1 MREMTMRIINEVK
14 EAKKIAIGGHVRPDG
29 DCVCSVMA
37 LYRYLQ
43 KELPEAQIDV
53 YLEKPTAVFD
63 CIQGIEE
70 ICSDFG
76 TDEVYDVFLAL
87 DCNDER
93 LGDALPIFQRAG
105 RRINIDH
112 HISNT
117 GCGDINIIEA
127 DRSST
132 SELLY
137 DLMDPKKVD
146 EEIAKAI
153 YIGIAHDT
161 GVFRYS
167 NTSPH
172 TLEIAAKLLSFGF
185 DFSALIEHTF
195 YEKTYVQ
202 TQIMGR
208 AVLESIRFMNDRC
221 IVSMVSRRMM
231 DFYQVT
237 SKDLDGIVNHLQSVS
252 GVDCAIFMY
261 EIGTL
266 EYKVSMRSNGRV
278 NVAEVAMKFGG
289 GGHVRAAGCTMNGT
303 YHDNINNLSRE
314 IAGQFKREKQ
324 EEQA

>member
-1 MREMTMRIINEVK
+1 MTMRIISEVR

-43 KELPEAQIDV
+43 KELPEAKIDV
-53 YLEKPTAVFD
+53 YLEQPSEVFD
-63 CIQGIEE
+63 CIWGIED
-70 ICSDFG
+70 ICSDFE
-76 TDEVYDVFLAL
+76 TEEVYDVFLAL

-93 LGDALPIFQRAG
+93 LGGALPIYQRAG

-112 HISNT
+112 HISNA
-117 GCGDINIIEA
+117 GCGDLNIIEV

-132 SELLY
+132 AELLY
-137 DLMDPKKVD
+137 DLMDPEKVD

-172 TLEIAAKLLSFGF
+172 TLEIAARLLAFGF

-237 SKDLDGIVNHLQSVS
+237 SKDLDGIVNQLQAVS

-266 EYKVSMRSNGRV
+266 EYKVSMRSNGKV
-278 NVAEVAMKFGG
+278 NVAQAAMKFGG

-314 IAGQFKREKQ
+314 IAGQLKK
-324 EEQA
+324 EEQEDQE

>member
-1 MREMTMRIINEVK
+1 MREMTMRIISEVK

-53 YLEKPTAVFD
+53 YLEKPMEVFD
-63 CIQGIEE
+63 CIWGIKE
-70 ICSDFG
+70 ICSDFETG
-76 TDEVYDVFLAL
+76 EVYDVFLAL
-87 DCNDER
+87 DCSDER
-93 LGDALPIFQRAG
+93 LGDALPIFRRAG

-112 HISNT
+112 HISNS
-117 GCGDINIIEA
+117 GCGDLNIIEA

-132 SELLY
+132 AELLY
-137 DLMDPKKVD
+137 DMMDPEKVD

-167 NTSPH
+167 NTSPR
-172 TLEIAAKLLSFGF
+172 TLEIAAKLLAFGF
-185 DFSALIEHTF
+185 DFSSLIEHTF

-237 SKDLDGIVNHLQSVS
+237 PKDLDGIVNHLQAVR

-303 YHDNINNLSRE
+303 YHDNINNLSKE
-314 IAGQFKREKQ
+314 IDGQFKKEKQ

>member
-1 MREMTMRIINEVK
+1 MRIISEVR

-43 KELPEAQIDV
+43 KELPEAKLDV
-53 YLEKPTAVFD
+53 YLEQPSEVFD
-63 CIQGIEE
+63 CIWGIED
-70 ICSDFG
+70 ICSDFE
-76 TDEVYDVFLAL
+76 TEEVYDVFLAL

-93 LGDALPIFQRAG
+93 LGGALPIYQRAG

-112 HISNT
+112 HISNA
-117 GCGDINIIEA
+117 GCGDLNIIEV

-132 SELLY
+132 AELLY
-137 DLMDPKKVD
+137 DLMDPEKVD

-172 TLEIAAKLLSFGF
+172 TLEIAARLLAFGF

-237 SKDLDGIVNHLQSVS
+237 SKDLDGIVNQLQAVS

-266 EYKVSMRSNGRV
+266 EYKVSMRSNGKV
-278 NVAEVAMKFGG
+278 NVAQAAMKFGG

-314 IAGQFKREKQ
+314 IAGQLKKEKQ
-324 EEQA
+324 EDQE

>member
-63 CIQGIEE
+63 CIRGIEE

-76 TDEVYDVFLAL
+76 TNEIYDVFLAL

-117 GCGDINIIEA
+117 GCGDLNIIEA

-137 DLMDPKKVD
+137 DLMDPGKVD

-172 TLEIAAKLLSFGF
+172 TLEIAAKLLLFGF

-314 IAGQFKREKQ
+314 IAGQLKREKQ

>member
-1 MREMTMRIINEVK
+1 MKIISEVK
-14 EAKKIAIGGHVRPDG
+14 DAKKIAIGGHVRPDG

-43 KELPEAQIDV
+43 KELPGVQIDV
-53 YLEKPTAVFD
+53 YLEKPAEIFN
-63 CIQGIEE
+63 CITGIEE
-70 ICSDFG
+70 IQASFL
-76 TDEVYDVFLAL
+76 TKEVYDVFFAL

-93 LGDALPIFQRAG
+93 LGDALAIYQRAG

-117 GCGDINIIEA
+117 GCGDLNIIEPS
-127 DRSST
+127 RSST
-132 SELLY
+132 AELLY
-137 DLMDPKKVD
+137 DLMEPEKVD
-146 EEIAKAI
+146 EEVAKMI

-172 TLEIAAKLLSFGF
+172 TLEITAKLLSFGF
-185 DFSALIEHTF
+185 DFSALIEKTF
-195 YEKTYVQ
+195 FEKTYVQ

-208 AVLESIRFMNDRC
+208 AVLESVRFMNDRC

-231 DFYQVT
+231 EFYQVGT
-237 SKDLDGIVNHLQSVS
+237 KDLDGIVNQLQVVS

-266 EYKVSMRSNGRV
+266 EYKVSMRSNGKVDVARV
-278 NVAEVAMKFGG
+278 AVKFGG

-303 YHDNINNLSRE
+303 YHDNINNLSKE
-314 IAGQFKREKQ
+314 IAEQMKMAKQ
-324 EEQA
+324 KEQA

>member
-1 MREMTMRIINEVK
+1 MTMRIISEVR

-43 KELPEAQIDV
+43 KELPEAKIDV
-53 YLEKPTAVFD
+53 YLEQPSEVFD
-63 CIQGIEE
+63 CIWGIED
-70 ICSDFG
+70 ICSDFE
-76 TDEVYDVFLAL
+76 TEEVYDVFLAL

-93 LGDALPIFQRAG
+93 LGGALPIYQRAG

-112 HISNT
+112 HISNA
-117 GCGDINIIEA
+117 GCGDLNIIEV

-132 SELLY
+132 AELLY
-137 DLMDPKKVD
+137 DLMDPEKVD

-172 TLEIAAKLLSFGF
+172 TLEIAARLLAFGF

-237 SKDLDGIVNHLQSVS
+237 SKDLDGIVNQLQAVS

-266 EYKVSMRSNGRV
+266 EYKVSMRSNGKV
-278 NVAEVAMKFGG
+278 NVAQAAMKFGG

-314 IAGQFKREKQ
+314 IAGQLKKEKQ
-324 EEQA
+324 EDQE

>member
-1 MREMTMRIINEVK
+1 MKIISEVK
-14 EAKKIAIGGHVRPDG
+14 DAKTIAIGGHVRPDG

-43 KELPEAQIDV
+43 KELPETQIDI
-53 YLEKPTAVFD
+53 YLEEPAAVFD
-63 CIQGIEE
+63 CIQDIDK
-70 ICSDFG
+70 ICSDFR
-76 TDEVYDVFLAL
+76 TDQVYDVFFVL
-87 DCNDER
+87 DSNDER
-93 LGDALPIFQRAG
+93 LGDALPIYQKAG

-117 GCGDINIIEA
+117 GCGDLNIIEPQ
-127 DRSST
+127 RSST
-132 SELLY
+132 AELLY
-137 DLMDPKKVD
+137 DLMDPEKVD
-146 EEIAKAI
+146 EEIAKAV
-153 YIGIAHDT
+153 YLGIAHDT

-172 TLEIAAKLLSFGF
+172 TMEIAADLLRFGF
-185 DFSALIEHTF
+185 DFSALLENTF
-195 YEKTYVQ
+195 YKKTYVQ

-208 AVLESIRFMNDRC
+208 AVLESVRFMNDRC

-231 DFYQVT
+231 DFYQVNT
-237 SKDLDGIVNHLQSVS
+237 KDLDGIVNQLQVVS

-266 EYKVSMRSNGRV
+266 QYKVSMRSNGKV
-278 NVAEVAMKFGG
+278 NVADVAVKFGG

-314 IAGQFKREKQ
+314 IAGQMKRAEQK
-324 EEQA
+324 EQA

>member
-1 MREMTMRIINEVK
+1 MAMKIISEVK
-14 EAKKIAIGGHVRPDG
+14 DAKTIAIGGHVRPDG

-43 KELPEAQIDV
+43 KELPETQIDV
-53 YLEKPTAVFD
+53 YLEKPAAVFD
-63 CIQGIEE
+63 CIQDIDK
-70 ICSDFG
+70 ICSDFQ
-76 TDEVYDVFLAL
+76 TDQVYDVFFAL
-87 DCNDER
+87 DSNDER
-93 LGDALPIFQRAG
+93 LGDALSIYQKAG

-117 GCGDINIIEA
+117 GCGDLNIIEPQ
-127 DRSST
+127 RSST
-132 SELLY
+132 AELLY
-137 DLMDPKKVD
+137 DLMDPEKVD
-146 EEIAKAI
+146 EEIAKAV
-153 YIGIAHDT
+153 YLGIAHDT

-172 TLEIAAKLLSFGF
+172 TMEIAADLLRFGF
-185 DFSALIEHTF
+185 DFSALLEHTF

-208 AVLESIRFMNDRC
+208 AVLESVRFMNDRC

-231 DFYQVT
+231 DFYQVNT
-237 SKDLDGIVNHLQSVS
+237 KDLDGIVNQLQVVS

-266 EYKVSMRSNGRV
+266 QYKVSMRSNGKV
-278 NVAEVAMKFGG
+278 NVADVAVKFGG

-314 IAGQFKREKQ
+314 IAGQMKRA
-324 EEQA
+324 EQKERA

>member
-1 MREMTMRIINEVK
+1 
-14 EAKKIAIGGHVRPDG
+14 
-29 DCVCSVMA
+29 
-37 LYRYLQ
+37 LYLQ
-43 KELPEAQIDV
+43 KEAPQAQIDV
-53 YLEKPTAVFD
+53 YLEEPPAVF
-63 CIQGIEE
+63 QFLKGIEDIKSE
-70 ICSDFG
+70 FN
-76 TDEVYDVFLAL
+76 TDNTYDVFIAL

-93 LGDALPIFQRAG
+93 LGGVLPIFQRAH

-112 HISNT
+112 HISNA
-117 GCGDINIIEA
+117 GCGDENVIEPE
-127 DRSST
+127 RSST
-132 SELLY
+132 AELLY
-137 DLMDPKKVD
+137 DLMEPELVD

-153 YIGIAHDT
+153 YIGMAHDT

-172 TLEIAAKLLSFGF
+172 TLQIAAELLKFGF
-185 DFSALIEHTF
+185 DFSALIEDTF

-208 AVLESIRFMNDRC
+208 AVLESIRFMNNRC

-237 SKDLDGIVNHLQSVS
+237 SKDLDGIVNQLQGVR

-261 EIGTL
+261 ETGTL

-278 NVAEVAMKFGG
+278 NVAQVAMKFGG

-303 YHDNINNLSRE
+303 YHDSINNLSKE
-314 IAGQFKREKQ
+314 IASQL
-324 EEQA
+324 EQI

>member
-1 MREMTMRIINEVK
+1 MRIISEVR

-43 KELPEAQIDV
+43 KELPEAKIDV
-53 YLEKPTAVFD
+53 YLEQPSEVFD
-63 CIQGIEE
+63 CIWGIED
-70 ICSDFG
+70 ICSDFE
-76 TDEVYDVFLAL
+76 TEEVYDVFLAL

-93 LGDALPIFQRAG
+93 LGGALPIYQRAG

-112 HISNT
+112 HISNA
-117 GCGDINIIEA
+117 GCGDLNIIEV

-132 SELLY
+132 AELLY
-137 DLMDPKKVD
+137 DLMDPEKVD

-172 TLEIAAKLLSFGF
+172 TLEIAARLLAFGF

-237 SKDLDGIVNHLQSVS
+237 SKDLDGIVNQLQAVS

-266 EYKVSMRSNGRV
+266 EYKVSMRSNGKV
-278 NVAEVAMKFGG
+278 NVAQAAMKFGG

-314 IAGQFKREKQ
+314 IAGQLKKEKQ
-324 EEQA
+324 EDQE